1 VEILE
6 DIVEYTHEQ
15 RALKE
20 LLDSLEVIAKNDE
33 NLWEIES
40 KMLLSE
46 VMVKAFILQKDGYIL
61 PTTFGLN
68 SKESNE
74 AVRKALSNYIEKMSL
89 HQSDIPERRWV
100 MFQDLDVDSEEDN
113 DVEDFFDWIEDLDDF
128 R

>member
-20 LLDSLEVIAKNDE
+20 LLDSLEIIAKSDE

-40 KMLLSE
+40 KMVLSE

>member
-1 VEILE
+1 MEILE

-20 LLDSLEVIAKNDE
+20 LLDSLEIIAKSDE

-40 KMLLSE
+40 KMVLSE

>member
-40 KMLLSE
+40 KMVLSE

>member
-1 VEILE
+1 MEILE

-40 KMLLSE
+40 KMVLSE

>member
-1 VEILE
+1 MEILE